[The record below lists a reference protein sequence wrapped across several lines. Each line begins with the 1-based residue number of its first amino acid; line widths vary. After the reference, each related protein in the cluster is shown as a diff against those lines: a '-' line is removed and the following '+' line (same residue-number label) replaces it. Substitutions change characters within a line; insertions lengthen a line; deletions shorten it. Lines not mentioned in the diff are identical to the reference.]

1 MKTFKRFIHRAAAS
15 AVAIV
20 TTGALA
26 APVAGADVVGPA
38 TPTLKG
44 LGNAQTTLNTIIN
57 WAEAASAIVIL
68 LAFIVGTGL
77 MAWGSHSR
85 SPQNAERGKTT
96 LVIAFCAAVLLA
108 MGTVIINAAWNL
120 GAGT

>member
-1 MKTFKRFIHRAAAS
+1 MTESQQQKDGEPSHHAEHTEGGATGRAADS
-15 AVAIV
+15 LPRAVHYAV
-20 TTGALA
+20 
-26 APVAGADVVGPA
+26 PV
-38 TPTLKG
+38 L
-44 LGNAQTTLNTIIN
+44 
-57 WAEAASAIVIL
+57 SIVIL